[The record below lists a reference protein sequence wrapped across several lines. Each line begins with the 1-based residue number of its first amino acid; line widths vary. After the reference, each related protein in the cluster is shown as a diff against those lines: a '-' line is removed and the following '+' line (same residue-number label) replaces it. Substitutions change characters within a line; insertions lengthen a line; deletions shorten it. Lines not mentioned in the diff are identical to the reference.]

1 MLHKTVSPTWN
12 DTLLRGNSSTT
23 LTPLSFSQHFTF
35 PEPEVN
41 ETRIITANE
50 PRINTANETRII
62 TQTNESDPEIQ
73 VSAEPNS
80 RASPP
85 PNALCGRMNSHSK
98 GFTETVIPTS
108 TLISQITTSTLD
120 NCGEEGSLEDESDS
134 SLSESGTKQL

>member
-73 VSAEPNS
+73 VSAE
-80 RASPP
+80 
-85 PNALCGRMNSHSK
+85 
-98 GFTETVIPTS
+98 
-108 TLISQITTSTLD
+108 Q
-120 NCGEEGSLEDESDS
+120 
-134 SLSESGTKQL
+134 